1 MVAVTMHSLLTLA
14 LLILSWPGS
23 HRNAS
28 SQMSDDN
35 DADIYLTS
43 PELIAKYGY
52 PVQRHSVQTQ
62 EGYILEL
69 HRIPHGRP
77 ETTASPRPAVLLH
90 HAFLCSSFDWVVLG
104 PDKSLGFILADAGYD
119 VWLANA
125 RGNTYSRKHVSL
137 NPSDPKFWQYSW
149 HEMGTHDVP
158 AEIDHILAMTGQK
171 KLYYIGHSMGTTMF
185 FVMMSQRPE
194 YNEKIYAMLAFAP
207 VAFFTPSKNP
217 VIHFV
222 QTMAEMFLEKLFKVI
237 GLNEFLPQDGVLN
250 PISIAACKASV
261 FTNSLCVGF
270 IFSIVGKSTQL
281 DRERLVV
288 MLAHTPAGGSSREVI
303 HYAQGA
309 LSGEFCQFDF
319 GTEKNMELYGQPSPP
334 RYNMSHVTTPVA
346 MFHSDNDKLA
356 PIYNVNKVFSALSN
370 VIGNFRV
377 PLKTFNHLD
386 FMWGKDA
393 NSLVYEDVVNI
404 MKRYEDDA

>member
-1 MVAVTMHSLLTLA
+1 MMRGLLTLA
-14 LLILSWPGS
+14 LLTLSWPGS
-23 HRNAS
+23 HWNAS
-28 SQMSDDN
+28 SQMADDN
-35 DADIYLTS
+35 DADIHLTS

-69 HRIPHGRP
+69 HRIPHGRL
-77 ETTASPRPAVLLH
+77 ESTASPRPAVLVH
-90 HAFLCSSFDWVVLG
+90 HALLCSSFDWVVLG
-104 PDKSLGFILADAGYD
+104 PDKSLGFLLADAGYD

-137 NPSDPKFWQYSW
+137 NPSDPKFWEYSW
-149 HEMGTHDVP
+149 HEMGTYDVP
-158 AEIDHILAMTGQK
+158 AEIDHILATTGQK

-194 YNEKIYAMLAFAP
+194 YNEKIHVMLAFAP
-207 VAFFTPSKNP
+207 VALFTPSKNP
-217 VIHFV
+217 VVHFL

-237 GLNEFLPQDGVLN
+237 GLNEFLPQNGVLN
-250 PISIAACKASV
+250 PISIAVCKGSV
-261 FTNSLCVGF
+261 FTNSFCTGF

-288 MLAHTPAGGSSREVI
+288 MLAHTPAGCSTRQVM
-303 HYAQGA
+303 HYAQEA

-319 GTEKNMELYGQPSPP
+319 GAEKNMEQYGQPSPP

-346 MFHSDNDKLA
+346 MFHSDNDNLA
-356 PIYNVNKVFSALSN
+356 PVYNVNKVFSALPN

-386 FMWGKDA
+386 FMWGNDASSLLYKD
-393 NSLVYEDVVNI
+393 VMNI
-404 MKRYEDDA
+404 MKRYKEGGRT